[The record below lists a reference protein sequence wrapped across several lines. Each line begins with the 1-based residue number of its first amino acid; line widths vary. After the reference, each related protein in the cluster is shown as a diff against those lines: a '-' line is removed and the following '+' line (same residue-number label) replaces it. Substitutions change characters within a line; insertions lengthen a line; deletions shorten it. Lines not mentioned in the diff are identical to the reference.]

1 MARRIILFL
10 TVIIF
15 FGSKPSAQPAGLQ
28 VRVLLAPGNEAAAG
42 ATLLL
47 PNGQQVL
54 AGAAGWATLPVVD
67 STYTVQVSAIGFR
80 PLLLQVQPTDKRRE
94 VVLQP
99 FDTYLNEIVVSG
111 GLRNVTA
118 LQSTLPVEQYGA
130 RFFKGNATNN
140 LFDALSQVNGIL
152 PQLTCNV
159 CNTGELRINGLDG
172 AYTLVLI
179 DGMPIVSAL
188 STVYGLMGIPPSI
201 IKRVEVVKGPAST
214 LYGSSAVAGI
224 INIITKEPGSSN
236 QFSLDHFSSTY
247 GEHNTDMAANLSVGR
262 SASLL
267 GVHHYRFNQ
276 RWDVNKDNFTD
287 ISLAHRFSVF
297 NKWSIYRKNGQP
309 FSLAV
314 RYFTENRW
322 GGEMQWNQSFRG
334 GDSIYGESIYTNR
347 VEAIGQY
354 GFKVA
359 GEPLLAEF
367 SYNLHHQNA
376 AYGNM
381 PYVGRQST
389 TFAQLRWSRR
399 LGRHQLLAGIP
410 MSRIGYDDNTPATAT
425 PTGINQV
432 AVTTM
437 AGAFVQ
443 HEWTA
448 GALTLLTGL
457 RIEATNVQRPVL
469 APRLGL
475 RYAAAENQVFRLSA
489 GNGFRIVNLF
499 TEDHAAL
506 TGARMVVIR
515 NNLRP
520 ERSWNANLNYSS
532 HYHLGSGLLSIDANA
547 FYTYFTNRILPDYF
561 TDPNLIIYDNLTGF
575 ALSRGISASVN
586 WNNNN
591 GLQVQAGAT
600 FMDVFVQE
608 EKNRLPQLYAPRF
621 SGTYSVGYSI
631 RPIRLRFDVS
641 GRLLGPMYLP
651 VLPNDFRPEQ
661 SPFYQLVNLQATYKT
676 HKKLELYAAVQNLF
690 NFLPRDP
697 IMRPFDPFDRQV
709 DDPINNP
716 FGYTFDPTYNY
727 APMLG
732 RRLVVG
738 LRFSFE

>member
-1 MARRIILFL
+1 MASRIILIVFWFSL
-10 TVIIF
+10 QTLQLYAQKA
-15 FGSKPSAQPAGLQ
+15 GSH
-28 VRVLLAPGNEAAAG
+28 VRVLQAPANEPAAG

-47 PNGQQVL
+47 PDGRQVL
-54 AGAAGWATLPVVD
+54 AGATGWASLPAVD
-67 STYTVQVSAIGFR
+67 SIITVQVSAIGFK
-80 PLLLQVQPTDKRRE
+80 PVLLKVQPSDTELQVA
-94 VVLQP
+94 LQP
-99 FDTYLNEIVVSG
+99 IGTYLNEIVISG
-111 GLRNVTA
+111 GMRSVNA
-118 LQSTLPVEQYGA
+118 LQSTIPVEQYGA
-130 RFFKGNATNN
+130 RFFKTNPTNN
-140 LFDALSQVNGIL
+140 LFDALAQVNGIL

-172 AYTLVLI
+172 PYTLVLI

-224 INIITKEPGSSN
+224 INIITKEPGTRN
-236 QFSLDHFSSTY
+236 QFSVDHFSSTY
-247 GEHNTDMAANLSVGR
+247 GEHNTDIAANLSVGR

-267 GVHHYRFNQ
+267 GIHHYRFNQ
-276 RWDVNKDNFTD
+276 RWDVNADNFTD
-287 ISLAHRFSVF
+287 LSLAHRFSVF
-297 NKWSIYRKNGQP
+297 NKWSIYRKSGQP

-322 GGEMQWNQSFRG
+322 GGEMQWNKTFRG
-334 GDSIYGESIYTNR
+334 GDSIYGENINTNR

-367 SYNLHHQNA
+367 SYNLHHQDA

-381 PYVGRQST
+381 PYIGRQST
-389 TFAQLRWSRR
+389 AFAQVRWSRQW
-399 LGRHQLLAGIP
+399 GRHQLLAGIP

-425 PTGINQV
+425 PTGANQV

-437 AGAFVQ
+437 AGVFVQ
-443 HEWTA
+443 HEWA
-448 GALTLLTGL
+448 IGALTLLSGL
-457 RIEATNVQRPVL
+457 RVEATNVQRPVL

-506 TGARMVVIR
+506 TGARTVVIR
-515 NNLRP
+515 NTLRP
-520 ERSWNANLNYSS
+520 ERSWNANLNYNS
-532 HYHLGSGLLSIDANA
+532 HYHLGGGLLSVDANA

-561 TDPNLIIYDNLTGF
+561 TDPNLIIYDNLAGF
-575 ALSRGISASVN
+575 AISRGVSASVN

-591 GLQVQAGAT
+591 GLQLQAGAT
-600 FMDVFVQE
+600 LMDVFVQQ
-608 EKNRLPQLYAPRF
+608 EKERLPQVYAPRF
-621 SGTYSVGYSI
+621 SGTYSAGYSI
-631 RPIRLRFDVS
+631 KPMRLRLDLS
-641 GRLLGPMYLP
+641 GRVLGPMYLP
-651 VLPNDFRPEQ
+651 ILPNDFRPEQ
-661 SPFYQLVNLQATYKT
+661 SPLYQLVNLQATYKT
-676 HKKLELYAAVQNLF
+676 RKKMEVYAAVQNLF

-697 IMRPFDPFDRQV
+697 IMRPFDPFDRRV
-709 DDPINNP
+709 DDPVTNP

-727 APMLG
+727 APMMG

-738 LRFSFE
+738 LRLTFD